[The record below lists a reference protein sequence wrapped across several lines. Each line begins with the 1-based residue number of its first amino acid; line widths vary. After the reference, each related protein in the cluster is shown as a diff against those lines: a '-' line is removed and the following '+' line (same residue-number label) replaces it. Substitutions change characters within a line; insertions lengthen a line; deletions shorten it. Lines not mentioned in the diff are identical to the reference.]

1 MPIERVNHEYHV
13 AMSHSTTINN
23 SLHYRRRT
31 DLEADGIACIFIE
44 LSPTNKN
51 PIIVANIYREWQRE
65 GEPRSENEGPQMERW
80 KKLIDKFKTVAASNI
95 EFNIYG
101 NFNLDRQKW
110 RKIQEDD
117 EDESEDKGYASNT
130 DTDNK
135 SQKRL
140 SPGYQRMQWL
150 TYSMR
155 IF

>member
-1 MPIERVNHEYHV
+1 M
-13 AMSHSTTINN
+13 
-23 SLHYRRRT
+23 
-31 DLEADGIACIFIE
+31 
-44 LSPTNKN
+44 
-51 PIIVANIYREWQRE
+51 
-65 GEPRSENEGPQMERW
+65 
-80 KKLIDKFKTVAASNI
+80 IDKFKTVAASNI

-110 RKIQEDD
+110 RKIQEEDG
-117 EDESEDKGYASNT
+117 DESEDKGYASNT